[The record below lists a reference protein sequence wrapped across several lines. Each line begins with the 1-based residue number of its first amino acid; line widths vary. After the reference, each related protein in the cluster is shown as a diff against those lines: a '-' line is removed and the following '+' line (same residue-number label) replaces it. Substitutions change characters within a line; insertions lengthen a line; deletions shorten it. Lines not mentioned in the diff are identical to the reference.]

1 MPVLLS
7 VRQLG
12 EKFACYLAGR
22 KVSETTERR
31 VATQWI
37 SDELRI
43 ERRRISRHSD
53 VTGADVAAYRAGPA
67 AKTVTVDG
75 AEWRFS

>member
-7 VRQLG
+7 VRLLG
-12 EKFACYLAGR
+12 GKFACYLSGR
-22 KVSETTERR
+22 KVAELAERR
-31 VATQWI
+31 AATQWI
-37 SDELRI
+37 SDELRV

-53 VTGADVAAYRAGPA
+53 VTGADVAAHRAGPA
-67 AKTVTVDG
+67 ARTVTVDG